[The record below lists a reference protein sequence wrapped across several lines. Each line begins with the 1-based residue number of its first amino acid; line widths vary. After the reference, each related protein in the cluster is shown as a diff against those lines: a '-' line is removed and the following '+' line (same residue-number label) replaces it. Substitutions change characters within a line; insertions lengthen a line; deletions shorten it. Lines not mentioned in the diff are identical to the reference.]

1 MVGWRADRAAELN
14 VAGPLYVSPMSTVIA
29 DGARVR
35 KMILTQK
42 HIVLG

>member
-1 MVGWRADRAAELN
+1 MVGWTADRASELN
-14 VAGPLYVSPMSTVIA
+14 VAGPLYVSPKSTIIA
-29 DGARVR
+29 DGAEVR